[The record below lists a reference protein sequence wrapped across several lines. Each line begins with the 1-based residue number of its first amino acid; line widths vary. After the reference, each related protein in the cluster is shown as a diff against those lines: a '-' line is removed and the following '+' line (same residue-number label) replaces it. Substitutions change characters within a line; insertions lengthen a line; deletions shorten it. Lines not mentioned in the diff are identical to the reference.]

1 MKRHLRGDRGEGI
14 RCPSHCRRLLLEEQ
28 RLEKGLLTTEAHV
41 IVVLEKIKSEK
52 KIQGGLV
59 QDKRVPLAT
68 SLLLFCTKLPSALVQ
83 SITKY
88 GMVEK

>member
-14 RCPSHCRRLLLEEQ
+14 RCTNHCRRLLLEVQ
-28 RLEKGLLTTEAHV
+28 SLEKGLLTTEAHV

-59 QDKRVPLAT
+59 QDKRVPLLHFYYFVP
-68 SLLLFCTKLPSALVQ
+68 SYPLL
-83 SITKY
+83 
-88 GMVEK
+88 